1 MSKARIRA
9 FDWDKDIKEAIRIIY
24 DVWFFD
30 IENPLVGHMCSNYFL
45 MHYLRQST
53 FLMAAVDDNDKLIG
67 FLGLTDK
74 CSKREFPLVGH
85 MCSNYFLMHYLRQ
98 STFLMAAVDDNDKL
112 IGFLG
117 LTDKCSKREFAKC
130 KWLDFKAAVFEKIS
144 LVGMYVL
151 PGSKTPRLFDGLFF
165 SNYDKLRK
173 MVPNKDAP
181 EFLVLIA
188 DPNARGMGV
197 GKTLMIEGEQYLKQA
212 GFKSYYLITDSSCDY
227 GFYDKFGMDRVVD
240 VSMSFNINHVEDYDH
255 YLNCFLRGMV
265 YVKGL

>member
-30 IENPLVGHMCSNYFL
+30 IENPLVGHLCSNYFL

-53 FLMAAVDDNDKLIG
+53 LLMAAVDDNDKLIG

-74 CSKREFPLVGH
+74 CS
-85 MCSNYFLMHYLRQ
+85 N
-98 STFLMAAVDDNDKL
+98 
-112 IGFLG
+112 
-117 LTDKCSKREFAKC
+117 REFAKC

-144 LVGMYVL
+144 LVCMYVL
-151 PGSKTPRLFDGLFF
+151 PESKTPRLFNGLFF

-197 GKTLMIEGEQYLKQA
+197 GKTLMIEGELYLKQA

-227 GFYDKFGMDRVVD
+227 GFYDKFGMERVVD

-255 YLNCFLRGMV
+255 YLNCFLRGMA